1 MSLSFVLLDDSD
13 DDTLTPYFSECSETN
28 WSKLCECFVAVEMRG
43 RRQKGFI
50 NSGVPVSSVMNSDDG
65 ILMDAP
71 WLKAQGE
78 CTVIWWHT
86 THSPLPAL
94 VQPEKTARL
103 GEWDLVSGYPS
114 VALPFG
120 TLDTSFRHCS
130 AWSLLYSSACR
141 QSHQDETTLLG
152 GALKASGRRPAL
164 PKDTSRS
171 RCVKA
176 WRSWRGSEGS
186 MVTALAAPASHKL
199 HTGSPS
205 ATTAPSQAMGRC
217 CKD

>member
-1 MSLSFVLLDDSD
+1 MSLSFMLLDDSD

-86 THSPLPAL
+86 THSPSPLWYK
-94 VQPEKTARL
+94 QRRQH
-103 GEWDLVSGYPS
+103 DLESEIWCQ
-114 VALPFG
+114 A
-120 TLDTSFRHCS
+120 
-130 AWSLLYSSACR
+130 
-141 QSHQDETTLLG
+141 TLLWLYLLG
-152 GALKASGRRPAL
+152 HWTPLSDTAQHGPYFTVVPADSPTKTRL
-164 PKDTSRS
+164 PCWEVLWKQ
-171 RCVKA
+171 
-176 WRSWRGSEGS
+176 
-186 MVTALAAPASHKL
+186 MVEDQPCQKIPAE
-199 HTGSPS
+199 
-205 ATTAPSQAMGRC
+205 ADA
-217 CKD
+217 